1 MPYIAD
7 VIHEL
12 RVSDLE
18 NTRRI
23 QALESTV
30 RHLETM
36 LLKLKRELD
45 TPYVVLDDVS
55 RGTEESNGAA
65 SPVQEPLPGC

>member
-12 RVSDLE
+12 RVNDLE

-45 TPYVVLDDVS
+45 TPYIPLEGVS
-55 RGTEESNGAA
+55 RETEVTDGSA
-65 SPVQEPLPGC
+65 QTPLPGL